1 MYTEEDL
8 RATLG
13 ALEREAPDEGSVLA
27 GLARA
32 RRRRTVRRRTAGV
45 IAAAMATAVVV
56 AGAIVVPQLVGQTDQ
71 VVAANPHF
79 ERWRYPFAVDLPGY
93 QVYYRSA
100 ASAQISSADRA
111 YQYELH
117 IFTKDQYDPATGE
130 PVAVRGKHGFYRADM
145 YGKASMP
152 GVAWE
157 YAPDSWAEL
166 VNVSGMAP
174 ADAREAVLRMADAVR
189 FDRTTPLR
197 VPFRVGY
204 LPAGLQAVAP
214 ARGPDVNLVGTGA
227 TVHMAGKAGSLTI
240 SAGHFMAALS
250 PEPVVTG
257 EPISVISQTGDP
269 VVAIVFGQ
277 LKAVLTGTGF
287 SADELMRI
295 ARSITP
301 AADVTDATTW
311 FDADKAIPL
320 H

>member
-27 GLARA
+27 GLERA

-45 IAAAMATAVVV
+45 IAAAVATAVVV
-56 AGAIVVPQLVGQTDQ
+56 AGAMVVPQLAGQTDQ
-71 VVAANPHF
+71 VAASPHF

-93 QVYYRSA
+93 QVNYRSA
-100 ASAQISSADRA
+100 ASAQISSADPGH
-111 YQYELH
+111 QYELH
-117 IFTKDQYDPATGE
+117 IFTKGQYDPTTGE
-130 PVAVRGKHGFYRADM
+130 PVTVRGKHGFYRADM
-145 YGKASMP
+145 YGKESMP

-166 VNVSGMAP
+166 VTVSGMTP
-174 ADAREAVLRMADAVR
+174 ADAREAVLRMAGAVR

-214 ARGPDVNLVGTGA
+214 SRLPDDDLVGTGA
-227 TVHMAGKAGSLTI
+227 TVHMAGRAGSLTI
-240 SAGHFMAALS
+240 SAGHFMATMS
-250 PEPVVTG
+250 PVPVVAGVPVSAIDSRTG
-257 EPISVISQTGDP
+257 RP
-269 VVAIVFGQ
+269 VVAIVVGQ
-277 LKAVLTGTGF
+277 LRARLTGTGI
-287 SADELMRI
+287 SADELMKI

-301 AADVTDATTW
+301 AADVTDVTTW